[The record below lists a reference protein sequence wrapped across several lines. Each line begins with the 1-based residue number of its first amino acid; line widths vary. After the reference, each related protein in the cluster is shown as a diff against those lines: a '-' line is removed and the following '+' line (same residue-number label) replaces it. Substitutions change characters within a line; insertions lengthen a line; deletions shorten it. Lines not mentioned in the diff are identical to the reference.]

1 MRSCAKLRHDSR
13 NNCSSS
19 DKTVRGMLIFN
30 VHGDVGSDPIGP
42 RMGKS
47 GIIAAIRTVYNELSM
62 QPHTHADRHDHQGS
76 LKTALII
83 TSVFLVAEFVGAL
96 YTNSL
101 ALLADAGHMLT
112 DVAALS
118 LSFFAMRFA
127 TRRATPRKTYGF
139 YRVEIL
145 AALLN
150 GVFLVL
156 VALYIFY
163 EAYQRFTNPQEVKAG
178 WMLVVAIIG
187 LLANLASAWVLFG
200 KHHHSLNVR
209 GAFFHVLTDAIG
221 SVGAIIA
228 SIAIIVSGYQVAD
241 PLISI
246 LVAVLIIWSSWIL
259 IRDAVDILLEGTPAH
274 INIVSLREQL
284 GGVAGVGSVHDL
296 HVWTLTSGVLAMSCH
311 VVAQDENFNR
321 MELLTRVNS
330 VAREDFH
337 IDHTTIQIE
346 EGNITQ
352 DLVESC
358 NCHFNA

>member
-1 MRSCAKLRHDSR
+1 MEPHSHAKGH
-13 NNCSSS
+13 
-19 DKTVRGMLIFN
+19 K
-30 VHGDVGSDPIGP
+30 HG
-42 RMGKS
+42 
-47 GIIAAIRTVYNELSM
+47 
-62 QPHTHADRHDHQGS
+62 HARAS

-83 TSVFLVAEFVGAL
+83 TATFLVAEFVGAV

-101 ALLADAGHMLT
+101 ALFADAGHMLT

-127 TRRATPRKTYGF
+127 SRRATPRMTYGF

-163 EAYQRFTNPQEVKAG
+163 EAYHRFTHPPPVKAD
-178 WMLVVAIIG
+178 WMLLVATAG
-187 LLANLASAWVLFG
+187 LLANIASAWVLFG
-200 KHHHSLNVR
+200 KHHESLNIR
-209 GAFFHVLTDAIG
+209 GALFHVLTDAIG
-221 SVGAIIA
+221 SVGAILA
-228 SIAIIVSGYQVAD
+228 SLAIIVSGYQIAD

-246 LVAVLIIWSSWIL
+246 IVAVLILFSSWIL

-274 INIVSLREQL
+274 LNIMNLREQL
-284 GGVAGVGSVHDL
+284 GHVDGVGSVHDL

-311 VVAQDENFNR
+311 IVAKDDDFNR
-321 MELLTRVNS
+321 TELLSRVNG
-330 VAREDFH
+330 VARERFH

-346 EGNITQ
+346 ELNIPQ
-352 DLVESC
+352 ELVQSC
-358 NCHFNA
+358 NCHFGAWDSP